1 MSDDLPAWY
10 FEKAAHRARLEML
23 EYERTSPPA
32 VPAPDP
38 VDEAMKISAEL
49 SNAGRLN

>member
-10 FEKAAHRARLEML
+10 YEKAAHRARLKMQ
-23 EYERTSPPA
+23 EYERSSPPA

-38 VDEAMKISAEL
+38 VVEAMKVSTEL
-49 SNAGRLN
+49 RHAGKLH